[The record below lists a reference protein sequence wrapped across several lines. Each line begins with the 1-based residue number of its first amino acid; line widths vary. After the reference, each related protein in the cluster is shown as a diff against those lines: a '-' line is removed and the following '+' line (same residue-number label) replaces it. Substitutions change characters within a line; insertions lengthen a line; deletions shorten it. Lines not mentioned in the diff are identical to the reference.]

1 MCFVTIKWN
10 NSHELPII
18 FDVCA
23 VVMMESK
30 IDDDGDGDGVQPVV
44 VLQWSC
50 RVETM
55 PASFWFKV
63 VMFLAWSDASA
74 MHATSKAVRDHTV
87 GEWQRIE
94 LSCKGLRGAW
104 HPAPYFAMFRCS

>member
-1 MCFVTIKWN
+1 
-10 NSHELPII
+10 
-18 FDVCA
+18 
-23 VVMMESK
+23 MESK

-74 MHATSKAVRDHTV
+74 MHATSKAVRNHTV

-94 LSCKGLRGAW
+94 LPRKGLRGAW
-104 HPAPYFAMFRCS
+104 HPAPTLLCFVVLDDYEA